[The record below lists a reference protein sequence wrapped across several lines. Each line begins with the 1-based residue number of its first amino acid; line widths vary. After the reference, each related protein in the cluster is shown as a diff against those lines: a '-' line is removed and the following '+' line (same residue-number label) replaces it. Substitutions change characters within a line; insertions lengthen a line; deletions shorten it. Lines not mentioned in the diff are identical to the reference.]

1 MTTVDPVT
9 EDVVD
14 PLLRT
19 EGSGACGPLEH
30 GDEID
35 EHVHD
40 FGQLRYAASGALITV
55 TEAGTWVTPANRVSW
70 MPPRTVHRGSSY
82 GRTEARLLEL
92 PADLTA
98 QLPVEP
104 AVFVA
109 DALVRAAFMA
119 VTDDLDAVDGP
130 RRRRLLEVVVDE
142 LARAP
147 REPLRL
153 PEPTTDRL
161 RAVTDVLVADPA
173 STATL
178 AELGR
183 RTGSSERTLS
193 RLFRTELAMS
203 FHQWRTLLRVQR
215 AVLELG
221 AGTSVTDT
229 GMKLGWANP
238 SSFIEAFA
246 ELVGQT
252 PGRYRAAAYRG

>member
-1 MTTVDPVT
+1 VAPVT
-9 EDVVD
+9 ECVAGE
-14 PLLRT
+14 LLRA
-19 EGSGACGPLEH
+19 EGSGVCGPLQH
-30 GDEID
+30 GDLID
-35 EHVHD
+35 EHVHEL
-40 FGQLRYAASGALITV
+40 GQLRYAASGALVTV
-55 TEAGTWVTPANRVSW
+55 TGAGTWVTPTNRISW
-70 MPPRTVHRGSSY
+70 IPPLSAHRGSSY
-82 GRTEARLLEL
+82 GRTEVRLIGLS
-92 PADLTA
+92 PDLTA
-98 QLPVEP
+98 QLPAEP
-104 AVFVA
+104 SVFVA
-109 DALVRAAFMA
+109 SDLVQAAFLA
-119 VTDDLDAVDGP
+119 VTDEVDEVDE
-130 RRRRLLEVVVDE
+130 RRTRRLLEVVVGE

-147 REPLRL
+147 RERLRL

-161 RAVTDVLVADPA
+161 RAVTDVLVDDPA
-173 STATL
+173 TPATL

-193 RLFRTELAMS
+193 RLFRTELSMS

-229 GMKLGWANP
+229 GLRLGWANP